1 VFVLALIVWAAAE
14 IAAFVAV
21 AQQIGVLLAVILV
34 LGISTAGPWLIR
46 RAGIGVI
53 DHARARMAR
62 GELPDGEVLDGVVL
76 LLGGAL
82 VLVPGFIGDVIGLL
96 LLFAPARHLVIR
108 LAGRHLVRQVDTG
121 ALGTWGSGRSQ
132 TGWRRPGPVV
142 EAPTHDAGHHPG
154 AGRDPGEGGS
164 QLDQGR

>member
-1 VFVLALIVWAAAE
+1 VFVLALIVWVAAE

-62 GELPDGEVLDGVVL
+62 GEVPDVEVLDGVVL

-96 LLFAPARHLVIR
+96 LLFAPVRHLVIR
-108 LAGRHLVRQVDTG
+108 FAGRHLVRQVGAG
-121 ALGTWGSGRSQ
+121 ALGTWGSGRSG
-132 TGWRRPGPVV
+132 TRWSRPGPVI
-142 EAPTHDAGHHPG
+142 EAPTHNPGHQPDAGP
-154 AGRDPGEGGS
+154 AGRDSGG
-164 QLDQGR
+164 QLDEGR

>member
-1 VFVLALIVWAAAE
+1 VFVLALILWAAAE

-62 GELPDGEVLDGVVL
+62 GEAPDVELLDGVVL
-76 LLGGAL
+76 LIGGAL
-82 VLVPGFIGDVIGLL
+82 VIVPGFIGDVVGLL
-96 LLFAPARHLVIR
+96 LLFAPVRHLVIR
-108 LAGRHLVRQVDTG
+108 IVGRHLARQVGTG
-121 ALGTWGSGRSQ
+121 ALGTWGAARGPTGRRS
-132 TGWRRPGPVV
+132 GPVI
-142 EAPTHDAGHHPG
+142 EAPTHEPGHHP
-154 AGRDPGEGGS
+154 
-164 QLDQGR
+164 DQGGAPGPLDPP